1 MKKYLSWA
9 AIAFVA
15 FYLFTSPEGA
25 AGIVESA
32 ASGLMSAAD
41 SLSTFVTALSS

>member
-15 FYLFTSPEGA
+15 FFLFTSPEGA
-25 AGIVESA
+25 ADIVSSA
-32 ASGLMSAAD
+32 FSGLASAGE
-41 SLSTFVTALSS
+41 SLSTFVNSLR